1 MDFGKS
7 YGQSAW
13 KNPCYAQYEKLNR
26 VDILVD
32 NGIALN
38 LNVQM
43 QEMNQD
49 LRKGQETEDY
59 KHQIWLKL
67 IQTEQPSVHPYPDW
81 ASMQAYYGSG
91 VPIAAPYFSAAVA
104 PGHTY
109 PYMWSPQVNSH
120 SDILAFSAHVDTFW
134 GAIHSNLSSW
144 TLPTSFSNP
153 YEEVLRCYSERR
165 IGVGDKIGG
174 FLSS

>member
-1 MDFGKS
+1 MGTNQTITPSKS
-7 YGQSAW
+7 
-13 KNPCYAQYEKLNR
+13 EKSSSI
-26 VDILVD
+26 V
-32 NGIALN
+32 
-38 LNVQM
+38 
-43 QEMNQD
+43 
-49 LRKGQETEDY
+49 
-59 KHQIWLKL
+59 
-67 IQTEQPSVHPYPDW
+67 
-81 ASMQAYYGSG
+81 QAYYGSG

-153 YEEVLRCYSERR
+153 CM
-165 IGVGDKIGG
+165 
-174 FLSS
+174 FLLINFYIFY